1 MLHWFRKKEHT
12 CQLCFR
18 DKRKTNAA
26 PQFSEH
32 VCWECWNSERLRLR
46 SNNRSKRNK
55 RYPTGRISTRQ
66 WLTVLEASKWG
77 CVVCG
82 VRGRH
87 KLTLDHIQPINAGG
101 TNTHD
106 NIQPLC
112 VPCHEKKDGYQRR
125 PLWWVRRILR
135 KWRRFVWR
143 KCGISLQKIRVLE

>member
-18 DKRKTNAA
+18 DKRKIDKA
-26 PQFSEH
+26 PHFSEH
-32 VCWECWNSERLRLR
+32 ICWECWNAERLRLR
-46 SNNRSKRNK
+46 SNNRAKRNK
-55 RYPTGRISTRQ
+55 RSPTGRISTRH

-82 VRGRH
+82 TRGRH

-135 KWRRFVWR
+135 KWRRFIWR
-143 KCGISLQKIRVLE
+143 KCGISLQKIRLLE

>member
-1 MLHWFRKKEHT
+1 MLHWFRKKEYT

-77 CVVCG
+77 CIVCG

-87 KLTLDHIQPINAGG
+87 KLTLDHIQPINSGG

-125 PLWWVRRILR
+125 PLWWIRRILR
-135 KWRRFVWR
+135 KWRRYVWR